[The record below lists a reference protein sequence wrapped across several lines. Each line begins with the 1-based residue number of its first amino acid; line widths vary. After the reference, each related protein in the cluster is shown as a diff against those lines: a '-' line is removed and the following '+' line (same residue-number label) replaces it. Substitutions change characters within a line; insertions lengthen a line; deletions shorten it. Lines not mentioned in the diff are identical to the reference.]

1 MTIQMRQ
8 NTMSIRAQVEAAI
21 MSTRIQF
28 QLASAS
34 SKEIGEAWFDDEDR
48 RKEVRRGHS
57 IRGALLISE
66 WQFLQRA
73 RGILPSMTDEQEGQ
87 IIASVFERYPDAE
100 SMWDSFRGT
109 FSPEFVEWFEEQR
122 AKAA

>member
-1 MTIQMRQ
+1 MTIQDLGALGELIGSVAVLATLVYLTIQMRQ

-57 IRGALLISE
+57 IRG
-66 WQFLQRA
+66 
-73 RGILPSMTDEQEGQ
+73 
-87 IIASVFERYPDAE
+87 
-100 SMWDSFRGT
+100 
-109 FSPEFVEWFEEQR
+109 
-122 AKAA
+122 